1 MRKIEKRIN
10 IKRNKGYFEEMKL
23 RNTTWTEREQ
33 QNVQLV
39 KYIRKE
45 FKPYTSACRD
55 SIGMI

>member
-33 QNVQLV
+33 
-39 KYIRKE
+39 
-45 FKPYTSACRD
+45 
-55 SIGMI
+55 